1 MSKSML
7 RRKEPEM
14 ERSSVGTFRVSP
26 RLRPTAARLAIR
38 SSAIALLLAA
48 PAQGAARDLGKVE
61 QGKNFAIESCS
72 ACHVVR
78 PGQKPPPP
86 VLDSNDGSLVP
97 APSFMDIAR
106 THGTDRA
113 YLRRHI
119 VDPTWPMRQQLFDD
133 YYLDDIILYI
143 RSLDPAVHRKPNL
156 RRKGADSGRTPARG

>member
-1 MSKSML
+1 MASPKVAIAGAL
-7 RRKEPEM
+7 
-14 ERSSVGTFRVSP
+14 P
-26 RLRPTAARLAIR
+26 RLRAVAALFATLGTAMALA
-38 SSAIALLLAA
+38 LGAA
-48 PAQGAARDLGKVE
+48 TNCAARDLGKVE
-61 QGKNFAIESCS
+61 QGKSFAIEACS

-78 PGQKPPPP
+78 PGQRPPPP

-143 RSLDPAVHRKPNL
+143 RSLDPAARRKPSL
-156 RRKGADSGRTPARG
+156 RRKGAEALGAPLRG